1 MKLRYITLIFTLSI
15 LFVFILIGGQGD
27 NKQYHVADMTKLNEQ
42 YYEIVLALNAGEARE
57 SLSVKYGCNI
67 YLKTD
72 LDYASKV
79 NDGIRDNKICM
90 DYMEGDILLGKIVIP
105 SVGDKLEEQRLSI
118 QNTLIYMCMFILLSG
133 YLLIGLLYYF
143 YVRPFQALQVFAS
156 EIAKGNMDKPLAI
169 RKENYFGA
177 FTESFDLMR
186 EELKL
191 AKENEYKANIS
202 KKELVAELSHD
213 IKTPVAA
220 IKATCEVL
228 KIKIV
233 KAESEIEKNDI
244 LNKLGII
251 ERKSDMIDELIG
263 NMFHATLEELNNLT
277 VESSEEPSNL
287 VVSMLEEI
295 QYYEN
300 IEIKNEIPQCLLYMD
315 KLRLKQVIDNIINN
329 SFKYAGTKLEV
340 SFLDKVEGII
350 VKFQDYGKGVSEE
363 ELPLI
368 TQKYYRG
375 NNKKGKSGAGLG
387 LFLAKYFMEHMKGD
401 MECYNDNGFVVELFL
416 RKV

>member
-1 MKLRYITLIFTLSI
+1 MKLRYITFIFTLSI
-15 LFVFILIGGQGD
+15 LIVFILIGRQEGK
-27 NKQYHVADMTKLNEQ
+27 NQYEMVDMVALNQE
-42 YYEIVLALNAGEARE
+42 YNEIVLGLNAGEERE
-57 SLSVKYGCNI
+57 LLSDKYGCNI

-72 LDYASKV
+72 LNYESKV
-79 NDGIRDNKICM
+79 NDAIRDNKICM
-90 DYMEGDILLGKIVIP
+90 DYMEGEVLLGKIVFP
-105 SVGDKLEEQRLSI
+105 GMGVYFGEQRLAMQSFFV
-118 QNTLIYMCMFILLSG
+118 YMCLLILVCG
-133 YLLIGLLYYF
+133 YVLIGLLYYF
-143 YVRPFQALQVFAS
+143 YVRPFRKLQSFAS
-156 EIAKGNMDKPLAI
+156 EVAKGNMDKPLAI
-169 RKENYFGA
+169 QKENYFGA

-191 AKENEYKANIS
+191 AKENEYRANIS
-202 KKELVAELSHD
+202 KKELVAGLSHD

-228 KIKIV
+228 KIKID
-233 KAESEIEKNDI
+233 KADSEDEKKDV
-244 LNKLGII
+244 LHKLEII

-277 VESSEEPSNL
+277 VDSAEESSNL
-287 VVSMLEEI
+287 IVSMLEEI
-295 QYYEN
+295 QYYEA
-300 IEIKNEIPQCLLYMD
+300 IEIKNEIPECLIYMD

-329 SFKYAGTKLEV
+329 SFKYAGTKVEV
-340 SFLDKVEGII
+340 SFLNKVEGII
-350 VKFQDYGKGVSEE
+350 VKFQDFGKGVLDE
-363 ELPLI
+363 ELPLV